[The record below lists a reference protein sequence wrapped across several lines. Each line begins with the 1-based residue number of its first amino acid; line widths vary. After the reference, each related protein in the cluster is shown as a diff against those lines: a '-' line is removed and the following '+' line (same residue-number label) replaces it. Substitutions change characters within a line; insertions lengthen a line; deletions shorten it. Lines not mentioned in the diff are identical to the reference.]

1 MNIYTAHA
9 SIAISV
15 NNDVLVI
22 AASFQL
28 LTKLVDVLA
37 IINTIQTTALALST
51 AGLAEL
57 ELIAVTIQSN
67 TYITGL
73 QSTVS
78 ILVVAEV
85 VQSIICAVTEVV
97 ASSLEIT
104 LMLHRVIKII
114 GIHITSPQFLN
125 LTSAGVYTQCA
136 KTSQHGTS
144 FVASRCE
151 AIVFTFDLLDLTNLE
166 VTIAISVVPSLVFI
180 ISITYSESRSCRNG
194 GVIFE
199 SVIIAVSIRSNY
211 LKPALGLTSTIF
223 RITEV

>member
-51 AGLAEL
+51 TGLAEL

-114 GIHITSPQFLN
+114 GIHITSPQLGDV
-125 LTSAGVYTQCA
+125 TIAIYTQCA
-136 KTSQHGTS
+136 QTSQHRTS
-144 FVASRCE
+144 LVAFRCE
-151 AIVFTFDLLDLTNLE
+151 TIIFTFDLLDLTNLE